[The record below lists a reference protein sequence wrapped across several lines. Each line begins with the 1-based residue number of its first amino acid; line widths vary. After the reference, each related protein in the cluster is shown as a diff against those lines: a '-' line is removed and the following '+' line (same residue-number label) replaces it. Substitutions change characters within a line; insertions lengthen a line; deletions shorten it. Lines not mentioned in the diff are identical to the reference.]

1 MSPQARP
8 MSRQADG
15 RPDWATIPNAIT
27 VVRFVL
33 LVPICVLLVRH
44 GPQTLSV
51 VLLLV
56 WALTD
61 WVDGLA
67 ARALGQ
73 TSRTGQIIDPI
84 ADRLGLVGIVL
95 CLALIGLLP
104 WAALVILFA
113 VDLVVAVL
121 SSRSALHGELGVSRI
136 GKARTALL
144 MTSVF
149 LLACAGA
156 WAPALVPAVLVL
168 LWIGVILHVVAGAGY
183 VVSARSGAEHVEAEA
198 APAWRR

>member
-1 MSPQARP
+1 
-8 MSRQADG
+8 MSRAAED

-27 VVRFVL
+27 LVRFVL
-33 LVPICVLLVRH
+33 LLPICVMLVRQ
-44 GPQTLSV
+44 GPETLSV

-61 WVDGLA
+61 WVDGVLA
-67 ARALGQ
+67 RVLGQ

-95 CLALIGLLP
+95 SLALTGLLP
-104 WAALVILFA
+104 WAALVVIFV
-113 VDLVVAVL
+113 VDVVVTIL
-121 SSRSALHGELGVSRI
+121 SSRSALQGSLGVSRI

-156 WAPALVPAVLVL
+156 WAPALVPAVLVV

-183 VVSARSGAEHVEAEA
+183 VVSARARRGGVEEA
-198 APAWRR
+198 AGGPAWRR

>member
-1 MSPQARP
+1 
-8 MSRQADG
+8 
-15 RPDWATIPNAIT
+15 
-27 VVRFVL
+27 VRFVL
-33 LVPICVLLVRH
+33 LLPICVMLVRH
-44 GPQTLSV
+44 GPETLSV

-61 WVDGLA
+61 WVDGMLA
-67 ARALGQ
+67 RVLGQ

-95 CLALIGLLP
+95 SLALTGLLP
-104 WAALVILFA
+104 WAALVVIFA
-113 VDLVVAVL
+113 VDVVVTIR
-121 SSRSALHGELGVSRI
+121 SSRSALEGSLGVSRI

-156 WAPALVPAVLVL
+156 WAPALVPAVLVV

-183 VVSARSGAEHVEAEA
+183 VVSAQARRGGVEEA
-198 APAWRR
+198 AGGPAWRR